1 MHILEA
7 SAALKL
13 IRTRTVTELIL
24 KNKKQHASST
34 FPDAVALEPLRNF
47 SLRREPSKDTR
58 NGLPSGI
65 VIFSATSSKI
75 HDSNCNSGLSQHT
88 LLGCHSNGSGLKGL

>member
-1 MHILEA
+1 MIFFTLKFDSDRVKSSNHMHILEA

-47 SLRREPSKDTR
+47 SLRREPSKI
-58 NGLPSGI
+58 LEI
-65 VIFSATSSKI
+65 VFQVA
-75 HDSNCNSGLSQHT
+75 L
-88 LLGCHSNGSGLKGL
+88 